1 MMLSNT
7 LQGRLNVTKEV
18 SKIVSMVCLLI
29 WNMFVLGGT
38 FYAVQFYDWNPW
50 WFLFS
55 VFMIALPQSKSDNNK
70 EEEDDSHE
78 CGC

>member
-7 LQGRLNVTKEV
+7 LQGRLNVAKEV
-18 SKIVSMVCLLI
+18 FKIVSMICLLV
-29 WNMFVLGGT
+29 WNIFVLGGT
-38 FYAVQFYDWNPW
+38 FYAVQFYDWSPW
-50 WFLFS
+50 WFLLT
-55 VFMIALPQSKSDNNK
+55 VCMIVIPNIKLNDK